1 MAITNKITITQDEKE
16 PIVIRL
22 LEKSYAPDRDYAAGH
37 WYVDDGNCGHD
48 VYFMVVTP
56 EDRFWYYNPTS
67 TGGMLGIGARVQTR
81 DDPLTLITHVFLF
94 GVKRLRTGKFSVA
107 SGSGPGTGRLYYKGT
122 TKLEDGG
129 YDPNGMPLGKPV
141 TWQTP
146 DGVGEKIHYLC
157 PSKWRWE

>member
-81 DDPLTLITHVFLF
+81 DDPLTLITHVFLVWGQAIADRKVF
-94 GVKRLRTGKFSVA
+94 GGLGKRPRHRSSLLQGDHETRRWWLRPKWNA
-107 SGSGPGTGRLYYKGT
+107 SGKACDLADSRRG
-122 TKLEDGG
+122 
-129 YDPNGMPLGKPV
+129 
-141 TWQTP
+141 W
-146 DGVGEKIHYLC
+146 
-157 PSKWRWE
+157 